1 MLENKIITRRVFLIL
16 GGLAALLL
24 LAMLLLRH
32 IFAINKFT
40 EIETNSCLDPQEALE
55 KNKTS
60 PEKINEEKASAQ
72 ITNAVFSVALAGV
85 ARGSDDRV
93 LISAV
98 KDAAQAATDF
108 AWLSKGDAVLIKP
121 ALNSGNPYPATTSP
135 EAVKAMVQLLKEKG
149 AGRVIVSD
157 MAGIEHV
164 KLTEDKLK
172 GSTRALMQA
181 SGLAQAALEAGAELH
196 FPEES
201 GWDAF
206 FEDYPV
212 DDTYWKQGI
221 MMPNIIQEVEHIIL
235 MPRCSRHLLLGNS
248 LGMKNA
254 VGYWRTD
261 SRLEYHKNASTIQE
275 KTADANTV
283 KCLRDKQ
290 RLVLTTATEVITTK
304 GPDDGHIAKPE
315 VGLVI
320 AAKSVV
326 AHDMVSLAWLLLNRQ
341 AMSDKEKTDARDPY
355 MHQIIVENVNRFVV
369 NRLGGIKEAVQA
381 QKLLRNDIDSIWDDR
396 VLNRAYEVFGDIPEV
411 KLVDVGGAIPINVL
425 AGLAEMVSRS
435 S

>member
-1 MLENKIITRRVFLIL
+1 MSKINKINRREFLKL
-16 GGLAALLL
+16 GGMVAVSIL
-24 LAMLLLRH
+24 
-32 IFAINKFT
+32 AINKFT
-40 EIETNSCLDPQEALE
+40 EIETNSLLDPQDALK
-55 KNKTS
+55 KNKIS
-60 PEKINEEKASAQ
+60 PEKIIIEKASAQ
-72 ITNAVFSVALAGV
+72 ITNADFSVALAGV
-85 ARGSDDRV
+85 ARDSDDRV

-108 AWLSKGDAVLIKP
+108 AWLSEGDTVLIKP

-135 EAVKAMVQLLKEKG
+135 IGVKAMVQLLKEKG
-149 AGRVIVSD
+149 ADRVIVSD

-172 GSTRALMQA
+172 GSTRALMQD

-201 GWDAF
+201 GWKAF
-206 FEDYPV
+206 FKDYPV
-212 DDTYWKQGI
+212 DDTNWKQGI
-221 MMPNIIQEVEHIIL
+221 MMPKIIQEVDHIIL

-290 RLVLTTATEVITTK
+290 RLVLTTATQILTTL
-304 GPDDGHIAKPE
+304 GPDDGFIANPDP
-315 VGLVI
+315 GLVI
-320 AAKSVV
+320 ASESIV

-341 AMSDKEKTDARDPY
+341 AMSDKEITDARDPY
-355 MHQIIVENVNRFVV
+355 KHQFIVENVNRFVV
-369 NRLGGIKEAVQA
+369 NRLGGIKEAVHA
-381 QKLLRNDIDSIWDDR
+381 EKLLRNDIDSIWDDR
-396 VLNRAYEVFGDIPEV
+396 VLNRAYEVFGGIPEV
-411 KLVDVGGAIPINVL
+411 KLVDVGESVPQDLIEAL
-425 AGLAEMVSRS
+425 AGMVARIPTSQ
-435 S
+435 